1 MKMFKLDKEI
11 TGHLTD
17 IAPKID
23 DGDVFMK
30 DVKRQLD
37 LLPGPSK
44 AEMAVDLW
52 KKLSWHEYK
61 LNSIFNFTLTGA
73 GVVVVGGICMA
84 NFGAIVSFIS
94 MIISKI

>member
-1 MKMFKLDKEI
+1 MKMFKLDNEI

-37 LLPGPSK
+37 LLPEPSK
-44 AEMAVDLW
+44 AELAVGLW
-52 KKLSWHEYK
+52 EEMSRKEYK
-61 LNSIFNFTLTGA
+61 LSSILNITLTGTGA
-73 GVVVVGGICMA
+73 VVVGGICMA
-84 NFGAIVSFIS
+84 KFSAIVSFIS

>member
-1 MKMFKLDKEI
+1 MKMFKLDKKI

-17 IAPKID
+17 IAPKIE

-44 AEMAVDLW
+44 AELAFGLW
-52 KKLSWHEYK
+52 EKLSRKEHE
-61 LNSIFNFTLTGA
+61 LNSFFSFTLTGA
-73 GVVVVGGICMA
+73 GIVVVGGICFL
-84 NFGAIVSFIS
+84 NFGTIVSFIS
-94 MIISKI
+94 MLISKF

>member
-1 MKMFKLDKEI
+1 MFELDKEI

-17 IAPKID
+17 IAPRID

-37 LLPGPSK
+37 LLPEPNK
-44 AEMAVDLW
+44 AEMVVDLW
-52 KKLSWHEYK
+52 EKLSWHEYK
-61 LNSIFNFTLTGA
+61 LNSIFNVTLTGA
-73 GVVVVGGICMA
+73 GIVMVCGIGIA

>member
-1 MKMFKLDKEI
+1 MFKLDKEI

-17 IAPKID
+17 IAPKIK

-37 LLPGPSK
+37 LLPEPSK
-44 AEMAVDLW
+44 AELAVGLW
-52 KKLSWHEYK
+52 EEMSRKEYK
-61 LNSIFNFTLTGA
+61 LSSILNITLTGTGA
-73 GVVVVGGICMA
+73 VVVGGICMA
-84 NFGAIVSFIS
+84 NFSAIVSFIS